1 MRAFAD
7 LLETLVHTP
16 RRTRKLALLRA
27 YFRAIPDPDRGYAL
41 AALAGTLEMPSL
53 TPSVIRGVAQAR
65 VDPAPARAVA

>member
-53 TPSVIRGVAQAR
+53 T
-65 VDPAPARAVA
+65 

>member
-41 AALAGTLEMPSL
+41 AAPVPCRWAGAG
-53 TPSVIRGVAQAR
+53 I
-65 VDPAPARAVA
+65 